1 VWLVAYVSKVVRR
14 RRRRRRRRRKR
25 MIPSTVVAVEVG
37 YLRDS
42 HILESVVPDKA
53 CHN

>member
-1 VWLVAYVSKVVRR
+1 VWLVAYASKVV
-14 RRRRRRRRRKR
+14 RRRKR
-25 MIPSTVVAVEVG
+25 MIPSTVVAAEVG

-42 HILESVVPDKA
+42 HILESVVPDRA